1 MHSSSRPRPDTPR
14 RRPDVRGR
22 ALSITALATVA
33 LGAAIAWWPQEFTL
47 PRLPEVRFGQVF
59 QASRPAPEVRD
70 AELRTRFEQGVAML
84 HMRQHEYAMMAF
96 HRVLA
101 LAPDMPEAHANMGFA
116 LIGLEQWETAR
127 SFFETAIELRRDQLN
142 AYYGLAIALEA
153 QGDLA
158 GAMGAMQ
165 VYLHRAPDDDPFRAR
180 ADAAMWEWR
189 EAAGRSAGGAAPA
202 GAPEKD
208 APSATTAP
216 DAGAPR

>member
-1 MHSSSRPRPDTPR
+1 M
-14 RRPDVRGR
+14 
-22 ALSITALATVA
+22 
-33 LGAAIAWWPQEFTL
+33 
-47 PRLPEVRFGQVF
+47 RFGQVF
-59 QASRPAPEVRD
+59 QASRVAPQARE

-116 LIGLEQWETAR
+116 LIGLEQWDTAR

-142 AYYGLAIALEA
+142 AYYGLAITLEA

-165 VYLHRAPDDDPFRAR
+165 VYLHRSPADDPFRAR

-189 EAAGRSAGGAAPA
+189 EAANRVAESPAASTAVQGTTPGGAAAQPP
-202 GAPEKD
+202 GA
-208 APSATTAP
+208 
-216 DAGAPR
+216 APR